1 MKIHILI
8 SKSSWANK
16 FRRDIK
22 EKLSKFSNQIS
33 FSSHHRNIRPETDV
47 NIIFSYF
54 RIIPKEFLKRSKFNV
69 VNHGSNLPKG
79 RGMSPI
85 TWQILENKQYINYSL
100 ISASED
106 LDQGDIIFK
115 KKIKI
120 SKNLLYDEIK
130 KIELDTNLLLL
141 SKFLK
146 QISKNKKINFIK
158 QKGKATY
165 YMPRKPKDH
174 AIDVNKSI
182 KSQFNLLRTSDNDKY
197 PCFFKLYGKKYLI
210 KIENKSEN

>member
-1 MKIHILI
+1 MKINILI

-16 FRRDIK
+16 FRHNIK

-33 FSSHHRNIRPETDV
+33 FLSHHKNIKSKTDV

-54 RIIPKEFLKRSKFNV
+54 KIIPKKFLKKSKFNV
-69 VNHGSNLPKG
+69 VNHGSDLPRG

-130 KIELDTNLLLL
+130 KIELDTNLFLLE
-141 SKFLK
+141 KFLK
-146 QISKNKKINFIK
+146 KISKNKKIIFIK

-165 YMPRKPKDH
+165 YKSRKPEDH
-174 AIDVNKSI
+174 KIDANKSI